1 MTFTVK
7 YRTSNGSI
15 AEKTVEAANR
25 ADCFAKCIAQG
36 IVPVGVSNDNNAP
49 AASKRSSCNN
59 GSKGGNLSR
68 WVVCAIVLALAGGIV
83 YFLVNGKSK
92 PARESA
98 PTPEK
103 TRQIASVQPAAAPKP
118 VAAPEKPKV
127 EKKPK
132 PQRVGEIR
140 DGYRLLPSGR
150 LHKVQGVITTGVSR
164 VSIIEKTF
172 KHDSDQMLAHLLV
185 VKPGDTF
192 IGDSEMIYAGFAEA
206 FKKAMA
212 EPIVQ
217 EDDDDDYVKEL
228 KMGVNDL
235 RNELSERIKAGE
247 DIVKVMIETRNQM
260 QELGHYRQELENQV
274 IKLSGEDGMTQKDY
288 EDLLSAANQM
298 LEERGSKPLELPTAL
313 KHTIR
318 LRSFQNKTGED
329 K

>member
-15 AEKTVEAANR
+15 SEKAVEAANR
-25 ADCFAKCIAQG
+25 ADCFAKCKAQG
-36 IVPVGVSNDNNAP
+36 IVPIGVSNGDKAS
-49 AASKRSSCNN
+49 AASKKQSPN
-59 GSKGGNLSR
+59 GGSRGGKSLR
-68 WVVCAIVLALAGGIV
+68 WVIYVVVLVFAGVIA
-83 YFLVNGKSK
+83 YFLMNDKSETIK
-92 PARESA
+92 ESA
-98 PTPEK
+98 QNLEK
-103 TRQIASVQPAAAPKP
+103 TRQIASVKPAAAPKP
-118 VAAPEKPKV
+118 VIAPEKPNA
-127 EKKPK
+127 EKRPK
-132 PQRVGEIR
+132 PQRVGEIK

-192 IGDSEMIYAGFAEA
+192 VGDSETIYAGFAEA
-206 FKKAMA
+206 FKKAIT

-228 KMGVNDL
+228 KAGVIDL
-235 RNELSERIKAGE
+235 RNELSERIKGGE

-318 LRSFQNKTGED
+318 LRSFKNKTGEN
-329 K
+329 

>member
-7 YRTSNGSI
+7 YRSNNGSI
-15 AEKTVEAANR
+15 AEKPVEAANR
-25 ADCFAKCIAQG
+25 ADCFAKCKAQG
-36 IVPVGVSNDNNAP
+36 IVPVGVSEGNNVS
-49 AASKRSSCNN
+49 AASQRP
-59 GSKGGNLSR
+59 SR
-68 WVVCAIVLALAGGIV
+68 NSASRGDKLWRWTGWTIVLVVLGSIA
-83 YFLVNGKSK
+83 YFLINGKSELAKESTPIPAK
-92 PARESA
+92 PQQIESV
-98 PTPEK
+98 K
-103 TRQIASVQPAAAPKP
+103 PAAAPKP
-118 VAAPEKPKV
+118 VAVPENPKA

-140 DGYRLLPSGR
+140 GGYRLLPSGR

-172 KHDSDQMLAHLLV
+172 NHDSDQMLAHLLV

-192 IGDSEMIYAGFAEA
+192 VGDSEMIYAGFAEA

-228 KMGVNDL
+228 KAGVNEL
-235 RNELSERIKAGE
+235 RNELSERIKSGE

-318 LRSFQNKTGED
+318 LRSFQNKTGENE
-329 K
+329 